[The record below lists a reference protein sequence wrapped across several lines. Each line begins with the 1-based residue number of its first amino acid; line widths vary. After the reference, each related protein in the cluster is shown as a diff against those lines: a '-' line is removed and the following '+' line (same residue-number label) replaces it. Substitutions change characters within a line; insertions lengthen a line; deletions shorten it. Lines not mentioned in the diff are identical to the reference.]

1 MHFLRHIALFLAS
14 IALPQSVFA
23 AAPKDF
29 LQLAGELIN
38 ILNLATLTLII
49 AGFVVY
55 FWGIS
60 INILKF
66 EDDPEKRK
74 AYFFWGLLVLFVMV
88 SIWGIIGLLQNTLFG
103 GALFNPSTGGENPA
117 GKTETPW
124 NYYGIGGD
132 T

>member
-1 MHFLRHIALFLAS
+1 MHSFLYIALLVAVV
-14 IALPQSVFA
+14 LPQTAVA
-23 AAPKDF
+23 AAAKNF
-29 LQLAGELIN
+29 SELAGELVN

-60 INILKF
+60 VNILKF

-103 GALFNPSTGGENPA
+103 GTIFNPSAGADSPGAGFTTEKTENP
-117 GKTETPW
+117 W
-124 NYYGIGGD
+124 NL
-132 T
+132 

>member
-55 FWGIS
+55 FWGI
-60 INILKF
+60 
-66 EDDPEKRK
+66 
-74 AYFFWGLLVLFVMV
+74 LVLFVMV